1 VDFAS
6 FCITGIFT
14 GKDCH
19 VGQVPHFPLFTEQ
32 FRIANV
38 KSERRRRQQMSAA
51 KNKHPNS
58 LVHYRRRMGFTQEQ
72 VAQLLGHKSR
82 NVLSD
87 VEQGYSLPS
96 LETALKLGI
105 VYRVPVDFLYH
116 DKYIALRNEIR
127 EREGKGLAPRQGV
140 LALSTL

>member
-1 VDFAS
+1 
-6 FCITGIFT
+6 
-14 GKDCH
+14 
-19 VGQVPHFPLFTEQ
+19 
-32 FRIANV
+32 
-38 KSERRRRQQMSAA
+38 MSPA

-58 LVHYRRRMGFTQEQ
+58 LMHYRRRMGFTQEQ
-72 VAQLLGHKSR
+72 VAHFLGHKSR
-82 NVLSD
+82 NVLSS

-127 EREGKGLAPRQGV
+127 EREGKGLAHRQGV
-140 LALSTL
+140 LALSTP